1 MGQKWHKGMEMDGD
15 RNKAQSDRML
25 SIGDG
30 WTHVGVPKVCPK
42 KGKNVN
48 RVAQSPD
55 RVVRWVGRCG
65 WSWQMVVE
73 GQEMAQ
79 RPGDGW

>member
-1 MGQKWHKGMEMDGD
+1 MDGD

-55 RVVRWVGRCG
+55 RIVRWVDR
-65 WSWQMVVE
+65 WSLE
-73 GQEMAQ
+73 LPELAD
-79 RPGDGW
+79 R